1 MNLRRAEFVMISG
14 GVFVDDKFFEEVLDV
29 LEVGEDARCAE
40 NSR

>member
-29 LEVGEDARCAE
+29 LEVGEVARCAE